1 MADEAPARI
10 RFSRR
15 RRANADKGPR
25 LHRHVVKVTPEE
37 ELALLVKCNEQGGIT
52 VARLLVES
60 ALSTDRVTASQ
71 RQESAVELFA
81 IRRLLA
87 GVSNNVNQLAR
98 QANAGGP
105 FPLEASATLAA
116 VRRVVQRLDA
126 QLLRD

>member
-1 MADEAPARI
+1 M
-10 RFSRR
+10 
-15 RRANADKGPR
+15 
-25 LHRHVVKVTPEE
+25 KVTPEE